1 MFPDT
6 SDDKQLAALR
16 LAAERSRSNTSSQS
30 ELERSLLKALP
41 PLREALGTEGSQA
54 FDESAAEMG
63 KLRLARG

>member
-30 ELERSLLKALP
+30 EL
-41 PLREALGTEGSQA
+41 
-54 FDESAAEMG
+54 
-63 KLRLARG
+63 